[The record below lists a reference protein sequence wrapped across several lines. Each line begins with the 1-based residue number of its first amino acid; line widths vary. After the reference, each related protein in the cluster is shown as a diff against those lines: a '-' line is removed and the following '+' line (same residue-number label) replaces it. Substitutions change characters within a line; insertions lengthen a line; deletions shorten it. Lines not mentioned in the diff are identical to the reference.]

1 LQFPQIPLFLFVL
14 IVFCVFLVSDIFVIS
29 KIVSLLSFHF
39 LFNQTEELETTSI
52 FLLYFFSLSLIPNN
66 TSNLFYF
73 SHLSLFSYSLLFI
86 SLFSLSLHNQTHH
99 RISNEVEVSK
109 GKNKCEVFD

>member
-1 LQFPQIPLFLFVL
+1 M
-14 IVFCVFLVSDIFVIS
+14 VFCD
-29 KIVSLLSFHF
+29 KIYIQGHCCTFTNNEYFS
-39 LFNQTEELETTSI
+39 
-52 FLLYFFSLSLIPNN
+52 LLYFSSLSLIPNN

-109 GKNKCEVFD
+109 GKNKCEVFDWKSGSGDNGLVINSKIFMLF